1 MKRFLLIAAI
11 AALCSLCTDVQA
23 SSLFGKVIDVNSGDV
38 ITIFNLNR
46 PVRVKLLGVDAPE
59 MGQAFGDVAKSH
71 LAELVHEKSVLV
83 EYFGIAG
90 DGSLTGRVLLDN
102 FDIGAQMIRDGAAW
116 FDPNNVTHLSPAD
129 REIYHQSE
137 QAARSEHRGLWQ
149 AENPMAP
156 WESVKAEA
164 RKKTSHPSLQ
174 VKLPPPAPK
183 VRENRPDAELTNL
196 GLMPITN
203 LPAKRYSRESEIRDA
218 WAGLTSSAKKWQQM
232 RPEGQNFSILVPD
245 QGQQVSYPAPIG
257 GEEVQVNM
265 YLGRDGASVYTVMW
279 ITAPTIGETD
289 KAAIEDTVSKG
300 FIKPFHELYAKGDRR
315 EVSCAQRLESNV
327 SMNGY
332 TGREFDLSSC
342 TLPTRARAFTRVVD
356 NERQM
361 IIAVVF
367 YGDEDPN
374 VPRFIKSFTVGS
386 PQNPKPADS
395 RKISYT
401 KSTKR

>member
-11 AALCSLCTDVQA
+11 AALCCLSTDVRA

-59 MGQAFGDVAKSH
+59 MNQAFGDVAKSH

-90 DGSLTGRVLLDN
+90 DGSLTGRVLLEN

-129 REIYHQSE
+129 REIYQQSE

-149 AENPMAP
+149 GENPIAP
-156 WESVKAEA
+156 WEFVKAEA
-164 RKKTSHPSLQ
+164 RKKTFYPSLQ
-174 VKLPPPAPK
+174 VKLPAPAPR
-183 VRENRPDAELTNL
+183 VRENRPAAELTNL
-196 GLMPITN
+196 GLMPVTN

-218 WAGLTSSAKKWQQM
+218 WGGLTASAKKWQPM

-245 QGQQVSYPAPIG
+245 QGQQVTYPVPVG
-257 GEEVQVNM
+257 SEEAVVNM
-265 YLGRDGASVYTVMW
+265 YVARDGASIYTVMW
-279 ITAPTIGETD
+279 LTGPTIGETD
-289 KAAIEDTVSKG
+289 KVAIEDTVSKG
-300 FIKPFHELYAKGDRR
+300 FIKAFHDGYEKGDRSEFSCPQRR
-315 EVSCAQRLESNV
+315 ESIV

-356 NERQM
+356 NQRQM
-361 IIAVVF
+361 IVAVVF

-374 VPRFIKSFTVGS
+374 VPRFLKSFTVGT
-386 PQNPKPADS
+386 PQKPKPSDS
-395 RKISYT
+395 RKISFT